1 MFTRL
6 TDLGFKRSPL
16 QAVGFYLAYSL
27 LGVLISG
34 LAGLLA
40 AAFGFVEP
48 DDFSSLAQVGAAVII
63 PFCVAMAIGIG
74 VKKDIALEFK
84 MLVFYV
90 ITAICAV
97 LLGALLG
104 LVIPA
109 YLTTLDSVKTSH

>member
-16 QAVGFYLAYSL
+16 QAVGFYLAYLL

-34 LAGLLA
+34 LAAPIAAVLGLA
-40 AAFGFVEP
+40 
-48 DDFSSLAQVGAAVII
+48 DSSFLSAVQVGAAVII
-63 PFCVAMAIGIG
+63 PFCVGIAIGIG
-74 VKKDIALEFK
+74 VKKGIPFEFK

-90 ITAICAV
+90 ITGICA
-97 LLGALLG
+97 LFLGALLG